1 MSNTAF
7 TVLTSV
13 KRRDFS
19 SVQRLFTLNLLLPSQ
34 MVPDGLYADGHYT
47 VTNDLVG
54 ELLQACAP
62 TLLHGKIE
70 VPREVSAWDG
80 LQPAMPQDLTIDIA
94 LLNRRYHNEGS
105 PLQLE
110 RMFSASAELYT
121 SNGKLFSSYAYE
133 AHTDHMVK
141 RYGMCDID
149 LAVEEGR
156 HIVTA
161 NNYIFDGVS
170 AYSRQMWTNKG
181 VAGDHMS
188 REKAKVVA
196 AICSGVATKLAH
208 ETVADEV

>member
-1 MSNTAF
+1 MSDTAF
-7 TVLTSV
+7 TLLISV
-13 KRRDFS
+13 KRRDFI

-34 MVPDGLYADGHYT
+34 MVPDGLYSDGVYT

-70 VPREVSAWDG
+70 VPKKEVSAWWDG
-80 LQPAMPQDLTIDIA
+80 LQPVMPQDLTIDIA

-105 PLQLE
+105 PLMLE
-110 RMFSASAELYT
+110 KVLAASAELYT
-121 SNGKLFSSYAYE
+121 SNGKLFSSYTYE
-133 AHTDHMVK
+133 GISVGKHS
-141 RYGMCDID
+141 GMCELD
-149 LAVEEGR
+149 LAAAEGL
-156 HIVTA
+156 HIVAA

-170 AYSRQMWTNKG
+170 VCSRQAWTNKG

-188 REKAKVVA
+188 REKAKIVA
-196 AICSGVATKLAH
+196 ALCSGIATRLDH